1 MDYIHCK
8 TTLPIEYQDVTH
20 LNLSMKFF
28 HVIGYHIYLL
38 FSYYYLVILI
48 IALKGSKTIKS
59 SSVAGISRGG
69 SNRHHVSTA
78 ISVGTCVCL

>member
-20 LNLSMKFF
+20 LNFSMNFF
-28 HVIGYHIYLL
+28 RIIGYYI
-38 FSYYYLVILI
+38 YLVILI
-48 IALKGSKTIKS
+48 IASKGSNTIKS

-69 SNRHHVSTA
+69 SNRHLQLLVLGHLSVSN
-78 ISVGTCVCL
+78 V